1 MLQNVV
7 KCGCK
12 YRNKKTNKNKKARQQ
27 RALPCDRARIR
38 TWDLLIRSEL
48 LYPAEL
54 RNHYL
59 FSSGWQ
65 DSNLRPPGPKPGAMT
80 GLRYTPKIKSGETG
94 TRTLA
99 TVTRRQISNLL
110 RYHSGTSP
118 FLLQQKPNVFA
129 VANVGF
135 DSLLCK

>member
-1 MLQNVV
+1 MQWFL
-7 KCGCK
+7 
-12 YRNKKTNKNKKARQQ
+12 
-27 RALPCDRARIR
+27 CDRARIR

-80 GLRYTPKIKSGETG
+80 GLRYTPKIKK
-94 TRTLA
+94 
-99 TVTRRQISNLL
+99 RRDRDSNP
-110 RYHSGTSP
+110 G
-118 FLLQQKPNVFA
+118 
-129 VANVGF
+129 
-135 DSLLCK
+135 DSHPSTD

>member
-1 MLQNVV
+1 MTFV
-7 KCGCK
+7 
-12 YRNKKTNKNKKARQQ
+12 
-27 RALPCDRARIR
+27 CDRARIR

-65 DSNLRPPGPKPGAMT
+65 DSNLRPPAPKAGAIT
-80 GLRYTPKIKSGETG
+80 ELRYTPKKNHNSGETG

-99 TVTRRQISNLL
+99 PITR
-110 RYHSGTSP
+110 
-118 FLLQQKPNVFA
+118 
-129 VANVGF
+129 
-135 DSLLCK
+135 